1 MQSFACRRFWSLGA
15 LLLIAGSVSL
25 PADETKREFL
35 GRSPEQ
41 WLARLQSQ
49 QPQERIEAAWA
60 LAQLAPGE
68 PQLAVKLLGSEDS
81 TARYWGL
88 QGLQRAVRDGS
99 QLESVQKIAH
109 DAFLPLLA
117 DESPAVRIAAA
128 ETLVLLGDPDRAIP
142 SLVEAL
148 NHPQD
153 AVRIQAVAALEKL
166 GKAARPAEKRLHA
179 ATSDSSE
186 YVKRISTRALQK
198 LKDARE

>member
-1 MQSFACRRFWSLGA
+1 MKCSTCLRCPLLSVW
-15 LLLIAGSVSL
+15 LLIVGSAALAAKES
-25 PADETKREFL
+25 EREFL
-35 GRSPEQ
+35 GRTSEQ

-49 QPQERIEAAWA
+49 QPQEQIEAAWA
-60 LAQLAPGE
+60 LAQLAPHD

-109 DAFLPLLA
+109 DAVLPLLA

-128 ETLVLLGDPDRAIP
+128 ETLGLMGEPGRALP
-142 SLVEAL
+142 VLVEAMS
-148 NHPQD
+148 HPQD

-166 GKAARPAEKRLHA
+166 GPAARPAEKALQD

-186 YVKRISTRALQK
+186 YVKRISTRAQQRLGTSQQ
-198 LKDARE
+198 